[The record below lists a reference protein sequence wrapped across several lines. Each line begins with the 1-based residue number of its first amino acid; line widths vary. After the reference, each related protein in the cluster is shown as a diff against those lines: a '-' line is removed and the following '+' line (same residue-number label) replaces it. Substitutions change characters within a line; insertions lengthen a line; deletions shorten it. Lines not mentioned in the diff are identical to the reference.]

1 MAPRG
6 RSVTLGIDIA
16 AQPPTPAIVV
26 LFDSDH
32 PPVGDVEAALVSALQ
47 SVGLRHVSISY
58 PEGWL
63 T

>member
-32 PPVGDVEAALVSALQ
+32 PPVG
-47 SVGLRHVSISY
+47 LRHVSISY